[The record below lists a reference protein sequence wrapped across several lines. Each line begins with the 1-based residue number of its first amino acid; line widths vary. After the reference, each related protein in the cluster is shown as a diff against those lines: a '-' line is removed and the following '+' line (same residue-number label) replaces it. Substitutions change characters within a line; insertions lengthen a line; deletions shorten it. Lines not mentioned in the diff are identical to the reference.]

1 MSDYKE
7 IMAVMNN
14 GPISVALK
22 IPMNDVGAVPFF
34 LSDIA
39 KECKDM
45 FESAM
50 KSVSDWDM
58 VLDETTDDEGTIT
71 TDEA

>member
-1 MSDYKE
+1 MSEYRE

-34 LSDIA
+34 LGDIA
-39 KECKDM
+39 TECKAM
-45 FESAM
+45 FDSAM

>member
-34 LSDIA
+34 LADIA
-39 KECKDM
+39 TEVKDM
-45 FESAM
+45 FRSALES
-50 KSVSDWDM
+50 VGTFDVYVD
-58 VLDETTDDEGTIT
+58 DDDDEGTIT
-71 TDEA
+71 TDA

>member
-34 LSDIA
+34 LADIA

-45 FESAM
+45 FESAL

-58 VLDETTDDEGTIT
+58 VLDEIDDEGTIT